1 MQMLINEEGDT
12 SAIERQQ
19 MKIEKN
25 IVELAASRDTGE
37 PKKVAAASESDD
49 WGPYGWSGG
58 W

>member
-1 MQMLINEEGDT
+1 MLINEEGDT